1 MTPIRNMRELVERAS
16 ALGPCRVAVPGA
28 DSKTALGA
36 ALEGEARGLVE
47 PVLIGDRAAIVTA
60 LESYGADPARYPVV
74 DEPDLDRAARRA
86 VALVRGEGAE
96 IVLKGSLS
104 TAQLLRAVLDRDHG
118 LRGPGLLS
126 DVLVTEA
133 PGGEPRLLG
142 VTDGGL
148 NVAPSLEDKRRILE
162 NAVRVFHRLGVERP
176 KVALLCAIETV
187 TPAMPHT
194 AEAAALQALAERG
207 ELEGCEPFGP
217 VALDG
222 ALSVG
227 AARAKGMSHPA
238 AGKADVILVPNIE
251 TGNALGKSFT
261 WLAEK
266 RVGHV
271 VEGARAPVLIP
282 SRAEGSMDKLCSLAL
297 GVLVARGGR

>member
-1 MTPIRNMRELVERAS
+1 MAAIRSMRELVERAA
-16 ALGPCRVAVPGA
+16 ALGPCRVVVPGA
-28 DSKTALGA
+28 DSRTALGA

-47 PVLIGDRAAIVTA
+47 PVLIGARAAIAAELEA
-60 LESYGADPARYPVV
+60 LGADPARYTLV

-96 IVLKGSLS
+96 LVLKGKLS
-104 TAQLLRAVLDRDHG
+104 TAQLLKAVLDREHG

-133 PGGEPRLLG
+133 PGGEARLLG

-176 KVALLCAIETV
+176 RVALLCAIETP

-194 AEAAALQALAERG
+194 GEAAALAAMAERG
-207 ELEGCEPFGP
+207 ELEGCEVFGP

-222 ALSVG
+222 ALSPG
-227 AARAKGMSHPA
+227 AARAKGILHPA
-238 AGKADVILVPNIE
+238 AGRADLIVVPNIE
-251 TGNALGKSFT
+251 TGNALGKAFT
-261 WLAEK
+261 WLAER
-266 RVGHV
+266 RVAHV

-297 GVLVARGGR
+297 GVLVARGGA

>member
-1 MTPIRNMRELVERAS
+1 MAPIRNLRELVERAT
-16 ALGPCRVAVPGA
+16 ALGPCRVVVPGA
-28 DSKTALGA
+28 DSRTALGA

-47 PVLIGDRAAIVTA
+47 PVLIGDRRAILAELEA
-60 LESYGADPARYPVV
+60 LGADPVRYAVV
-74 DEPDLDRAARRA
+74 DEPDLGRAARRA
-86 VALVRGEGAE
+86 VALVRGEGADL
-96 IVLKGSLS
+96 ILKGKLS
-104 TAQLLRAVLDRDHG
+104 TAQLLQAVLDREQG

-133 PGGEPRLLG
+133 PGGEARLLG

-148 NVAPSLEDKRRILE
+148 NVAPSLEEKRRILE
-162 NAVRVFHRLGVERP
+162 NGVRVFHRLGVERP
-176 KVALLCAIETV
+176 RVALLCALETP

-194 AEAAALQALAERG
+194 LEAAALVEAAARG
-207 ELEGCEPFGP
+207 ELPGCELFGP

-227 AARAKGMSHPA
+227 AARAKGIAHPA
-238 AGKADVILVPNIE
+238 AGRADLLVVPDIE
-251 TGNALGKSFT
+251 TGNALGKAFT

-266 RVGHV
+266 RVAHV

-297 GVLVARGGR
+297 GVLVARGGA